1 MGRAYLLGILALCL
15 VFRGPAAAAFEQKTP
30 EALEKEIGKEANAR
44 KRANLARD
52 LLTKRLQLLHAR
64 IATGTMLEETSPEL
78 ASYGAALGMFGAA
91 VKEAAHTGTS
101 KSAEQFLRDQI
112 HELDNFK
119 MNVSA
124 TERPYLERIVARAGA
139 LRGEL
144 LDGLMHPPGASKS
157 SSQPEPQQQEQ
168 VSK

>member
-1 MGRAYLLGILALCL
+1 MGRAYLLAILALCL
-15 VFRGPAAAAFEQKTP
+15 VFRGPAAAAGEPRTP
-30 EALEKEIGKEANAR
+30 EALEKEIQKETNAR

-52 LLTKRLQLLHAR
+52 LLTQRLELLRKR
-64 IATGTMLEETSPEL
+64 IATGTMLEESSPEL
-78 ASYGAALGMFGAA
+78 GSYEAALGMFGSA
-91 VKEAAHTGTS
+91 VKEAAHSGTS

-119 MNVSA
+119 MNVSV

-144 LDGLMHPPGASKS
+144 LDSLMHPPGGAKS
-157 SSQPEPQQQEQ
+157 SSKEASQRQEP
-168 VSK
+168 VPK